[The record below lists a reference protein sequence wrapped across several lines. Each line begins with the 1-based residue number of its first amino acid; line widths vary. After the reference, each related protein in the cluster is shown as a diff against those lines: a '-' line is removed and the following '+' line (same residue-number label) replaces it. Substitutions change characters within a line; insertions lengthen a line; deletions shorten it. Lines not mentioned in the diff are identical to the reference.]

1 MGKWI
6 LHHFQFTVGQF
17 RGVCGGIGWSVGKCF
32 GINKTD
38 FSRWLWNDAD
48 EVLVKLFRVSAI
60 QPLAWNIWM
69 TSSTSGSGEGTRSG
83 LIDIIPINSIKT
95 TKPQLI
101 ATLYGQIE
109 QRSIRRSGW
118 WWIWRRYDYNEYEPD
133 RRKVCPNGWVVQL
146 ECVDWWTNV
155 LTLWPDSGLMCSS
168 SDKSGDPKVILQVI
182 RIDDKNLWKTLK
194 SKRVTEFV
202 L

>member
-17 RGVCGGIGWSVGKCF
+17 RGVCGGVGWSVGKCF

-38 FSRWLWNDAD
+38 FSRWLWKDAD

-60 QPLAWNIWM
+60 QPLACNDWII
-69 TSSTSGSGEGTRSG
+69 SSRSGSGEGTRSC

-101 ATLYGQIE
+101 ATLTGQIE
-109 QRSIRRSGW
+109 QRSIRRSW
-118 WWIWRRYDYNEYEPD
+118 W
-133 RRKVCPNGWVVQL
+133 L
-146 ECVDWWTNV
+146 VD
-155 LTLWPDSGLMCSS
+155 LTSLRLQRVRTRPMESVSKWLGGSFTMCWLVN
-168 SDKSGDPKVILQVI
+168 KC
-182 RIDDKNLWKTLK
+182 IDF
-194 SKRVTEFV
+194 VTG
-202 L
+202 

>member
-17 RGVCGGIGWSVGKCF
+17 RGVCGGVGWSCWEWF

-48 EVLVKLFRVSAI
+48 EVLVKLFRVSATY
-60 QPLAWNIWM
+60 PLDWKIWM
-69 TSSTSGSGEGTRSG
+69 TSSTIGSGEGTRSG

-101 ATLYGQIE
+101 ATLTGQIE
-109 QRSIRRSGW
+109 QRSIRRSW
-118 WWIWRRYDYNEYEPD
+118 YLAYWM
-133 RRKVCPNGWVVQL
+133 
-146 ECVDWWTNV
+146 
-155 LTLWPDSGLMCSS
+155 TLHLQRVRTRPMESVSKWLGGSVTMCWLVN
-168 SDKSGDPKVILQVI
+168 KC
-182 RIDDKNLWKTLK
+182 IDF
-194 SKRVTEFV
+194 VTG
-202 L
+202 

>member
-69 TSSTSGSGEGTRSG
+69 TSSTSGSGEETRSG

-101 ATLYGQIE
+101 ATLTGQIE
-109 QRSIRRSGW
+109 QRSIRRSWYLADWMTLHLQRVRTRPMESVSKWLGGSVTMWWLVEKCIDFVISGW
-118 WWIWRRYDYNEYEPD
+118 FNVFIVGQIWWSKSYTTVHPKWR
-133 RRKVCPNGWVVQL
+133 
-146 ECVDWWTNV
+146 
-155 LTLWPDSGLMCSS
+155 
-168 SDKSGDPKVILQVI
+168 
-182 RIDDKNLWKTLK
+182 
-194 SKRVTEFV
+194 
-202 L
+202 

>member
-17 RGVCGGIGWSVGKCF
+17 RGVCGGVGWSVGKCF

-48 EVLVKLFRVSAI
+48 EVLVKLFRVSATY
-60 QPLAWNIWM
+60 PLDWNIWM

-101 ATLYGQIE
+101 ATLSGQIE
-109 QRSIRRSGW
+109 QRSIRRSW
-118 WWIWRRYDYNEYEPD
+118 W
-133 RRKVCPNGWVVQL
+133 L
-146 ECVDWWTNV
+146 VD
-155 LTLWPDSGLMCSS
+155 LMSLH
-168 SDKSGDPKVILQVI
+168 LQRV
-182 RIDDKNLWKTLK
+182 RTRPTESVSKWLFGSVAMCWLVNKCIDF
-194 SKRVTEFV
+194 VTG
-202 L
+202 